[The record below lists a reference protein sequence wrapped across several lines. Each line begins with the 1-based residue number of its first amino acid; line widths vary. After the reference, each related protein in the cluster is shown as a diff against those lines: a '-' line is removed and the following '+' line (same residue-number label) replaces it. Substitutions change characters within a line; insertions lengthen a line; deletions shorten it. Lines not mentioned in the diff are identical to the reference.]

1 MFARSNKNSAS
12 EPQSGASD
20 GKPPPSDTGGDSLPF
35 SHLDAERFES
45 LVYQLKSAEFV
56 ASGHKVR
63 RTQGGG
69 DRGLDVV
76 VYSASGKVAQV
87 VQCKNYKDRL
97 DAPALRK
104 ELIKLALNSYCDP
117 SMLDIDPIAGAVAY
131 ELWCPGGLTDPA
143 ASFVNTWPKDWTA
156 TGLAKDATNVIKS
169 YSRFKDIDWSA
180 VGEKVVSEFKTRVR
194 PSYFEGAEIS
204 QRVRGNLSV
213 YEGFFQGKVVMPRD
227 DLIAVAKYAVGAI
240 LLLVTVGVT
249 IVVRSNRSDS
259 AVTAD
264 GSRGRRGGA
273 PSREAPSS
281 QSSPSGL
288 SQCKD
293 AYVVVGT
300 GRRGWSWAWMRQV
313 LLASP
318 EFRVLPKTSRAP
330 GELFFKVYD
339 YNSEHDVLVAQCDG
353 DTCAELAAT
362 YKKLVPS
369 GDPQSGC
376 GPNPTYQGNGR
387 AFGFFDPNDPE
398 SNLPDP
404 HDKIE
409 SCARLSVCLLKTHP
423 STKGDPGKECQSGKR
438 KFDLSC
444 AQRKTCPEVVDCLG
458 DPP

>member
-1 MFARSNKNSAS
+1 MFARANKNDAPS
-12 EPQSGASD
+12 ETRSGLSD

-56 ASGHKVR
+56 VKGHKVR

-76 VYSASGKVAQV
+76 VYSSSGKMVQV
-87 VQCKNYKDRL
+87 VQCKNYKERF

-104 ELIKLALNSYCDP
+104 ELVKLALNSYCDA
-117 SMLDIDPIAGAVAY
+117 SLLDIDPVVRTISY

-143 ASFVNTWPKDWTA
+143 ASFINTWPKDWTA
-156 TGLAKDATNVIKS
+156 AGLAKDAANVIKS
-169 YSRFKDIDWSA
+169 NARFKNIDWNMA
-180 VGEKVVSEFKTRVR
+180 GERVVSEFKARVR
-194 PSYFEGAEIS
+194 PSYFEGADIS

-213 YEGFFQGKVVMPRD
+213 YEGFFQGKVVVPRD
-227 DLIAVAKYAVGAI
+227 DLVAVAKYAVGAF
-240 LLLVTVGVT
+240 LLLMTVGVA
-249 IVVRSNRSDS
+249 VVVCIYRSDS
-259 AVTAD
+259 A
-264 GSRGRRGGA
+264 SL
-273 PSREAPSS
+273 REAPSS
-281 QSSPSGL
+281 QSFRSGL
-288 SQCKD
+288 SQCKE

-300 GRRGWSWAWMRQV
+300 AKRGWSWAWMRQV

-339 YNSEHDVLVAQCDG
+339 YNPGHEVLVAQCDG

-369 GDPQSGC
+369 ATPQSGC

-387 AFGFFDPNDPE
+387 AFGFFDHSDPE
-398 SNLPDP
+398 SNLPEP
-404 HDKIE
+404 HDRIE
-409 SCARLSVCLLKTHP
+409 SCARLGICLLKVDP
-423 STKGDPGKECQSGKR
+423 STQGDPGIECQSGKR

-444 AQRKTCPEVVDCLG
+444 AQRKTCSEVVNCLG
-458 DPP
+458 GPP

>member
-1 MFARSNKNSAS
+1 MFARANKNDAS
-12 EPQSGASD
+12 EPRSGVSD
-20 GKPPPSDTGGDSLPF
+20 GKRPPSDTGGDSLPF

-45 LVYQLKSAEFV
+45 LVHQLKIAEFV
-56 ASGHKVR
+56 ANGHKVR

-76 VYSASGKVAQV
+76 VYSASGKVVQV
-87 VQCKNYKDRL
+87 VQCKNYKERF
-97 DAPALRK
+97 DATALRK
-104 ELIKLALNSYCDP
+104 ELLKLALNSYCDA
-117 SMLDIDPIAGAVAY
+117 SILDMDPVVRTISY

-143 ASFVNTWPKDWTA
+143 ASFINTWPKDWTA
-156 TGLAKDATNVIKS
+156 AGLSKDAANVIKS
-169 YSRFKDIDWSA
+169 YSKFKDIDWNTA
-180 VGEKVVSEFKTRVR
+180 GEKVVSEFKARVR

-204 QRVRGNLSV
+204 QRVRGNLPV
-213 YEGFFQGKVVMPRD
+213 YENFFQGKVVVPRD
-227 DLIAVAKYAVGAI
+227 DLFAVAKYVVGALV
-240 LLLVTVGVT
+240 LLMIGMVAV
-249 IVVRSNRSDS
+249 VVRSNRSDP
-259 AVTAD
+259 
-264 GSRGRRGGA
+264 A
-273 PSREAPSS
+273 PLRDAPSS
-281 QSSPSGL
+281 QSSRSGL

-300 GRRGWSWAWMRQV
+300 ARRGWSWAWMRQV

-339 YNSEHDVLVAQCDG
+339 YNPGHDVLVAQCDG

-369 GDPQSGC
+369 ATPQSGC

-387 AFGFFDPNDPE
+387 GFSFFDPSDPG

-404 HDKIE
+404 HDRIE
-409 SCARLSVCLLKTHP
+409 SCARLSVCLLKVDP
-423 STKGDPGKECQSGKR
+423 STQGDPGIECQSGKR

-444 AQRKTCPEVVDCLG
+444 AQRKTCSEVVDCLG
-458 DPP
+458 GPP